1 MIESY
6 KRYWTNIVNFS
17 GTSDRPDYWWPVV
30 INAILGAIIGVVL
43 QAIFGHPG
51 DYYTLKDIG
60 INSIYGAISV
70 LLWLANW
77 SVKVRRLHD
86 TNRSGWWILIE
97 IIPIIGDIWMFV
109 LLVLPTN
116 NDSRWSN

>member
-1 MIESY
+1 MNHTSVTGLILS
-6 KRYWTNIVNFS
+6 TFS

-30 INAILGAIIGVVL
+30 INLILGAIIGVVL
-43 QAIFGHPG
+43 QSLFGHPG
-51 DYYTLKDIG
+51 DYSNFKDVG
-60 INSIYGAISV
+60 INSIYGAISA

-97 IIPIIGDIWMFV
+97 LIPIVGAIWMFV